1 MFVYCVSNI
10 AENTKWAWKYINA
23 KFIYISRNFSAHG
36 SDNDMHC
43 LNTKKLIL
51 YSTLIT
57 PRLSHFLN
65 SQLFSKS
72 ARPKCSTKVLDK
84 WRGMVLLNLINL
96 IFRWSFGC
104 LLAEVLS
111 GTKMFSATDK
121 MASVLKPHQLLE
133 MRLGATEMQ
142 YDEKGHQTFFS
153 DAKDLIMK

>member
-1 MFVYCVSNI
+1 MSLYVCLPCQQYNREYKVSLEVHKRKIYLHFTQLLSSWLRQWHALLKYEEINI
-10 AENTKWAWKYINA
+10 VFHPY
-23 KFIYISRNFSAHG
+23 
-36 SDNDMHC
+36 
-43 LNTKKLIL
+43 
-51 YSTLIT
+51 
-57 PRLSHFLN
+57 N
-65 SQLFSKS
+65 SEVESFFEQPIIFK
-72 ARPKCSTKVLDK
+72 KCSTKVLDQ